1 MKDLIA
7 NLLETSKERL
17 KNPFVGAFLISFV
30 AINWR
35 VFWIIL
41 FSDVKVEDRIIYVQ
55 DFYISAE
62 YGLLYPLIVA
72 LVYVIVL
79 PYITWGLD
87 LLVEK
92 STVERKRMAITQQV
106 GDIKGKQE
114 LAIEEAKLEDAK
126 ASFRDKADLNK
137 RIELLQ
143 NQLNERERLI
153 AKRDEEIQS
162 LHDEIEVITSPHL
175 ERPSKIDAQNEEG
188 LSEQYEKFKS
198 SDLHKY
204 FLQVGTAVRK
214 FQDFPTDLNDIIKEK
229 FLATEIVKEY
239 REDMN
244 LTYNFTD
251 KGRYFWKLHLNETPI
266 DKNGEVPIDYN
277 FS

>member
-1 MKDLIA
+1 V
-7 NLLETSKERL
+7 R
-17 KNPFVGAFLISFV
+17 P
-30 AINWR
+30 
-35 VFWIIL
+35 
-41 FSDVKVEDRIIYVQ
+41 
-55 DFYISAE
+55 
-62 YGLLYPLIVA
+62 
-72 LVYVIVL
+72 
-79 PYITWGLD
+79 
-87 LLVEK
+87 
-92 STVERKRMAITQQV
+92 
-106 GDIKGKQE
+106 KGVT
-114 LAIEEAKLEDAK
+114 L
-126 ASFRDKADLNK
+126 
-137 RIELLQ
+137 
-143 NQLNERERLI
+143 
-153 AKRDEEIQS
+153 
-162 LHDEIEVITSPHL
+162 
-175 ERPSKIDAQNEEG
+175 
-188 LSEQYEKFKS
+188 KFKS